1 MACMQ
6 RKSAALV
13 SRTVEKLGL
22 WKPNGAVKWHR
33 QAGARLNDL
42 EINDNAEI
50 YNASFCYSAAGSV
63 CAIND
68 KSSSLKADTAIASP
82 SGGDKVRKGWCN
94 QLQLARQAFQLSAY
108 KKYVQAFGEAHT
120 HGLQCRGFAASAPGG
135 ARSPD
140 FGTLQSE
147 DVEYFRTTLGTSGV
161 ITDEDALAVANTD
174 WMNKYHG
181 KSKLLLRPKTSEQVR
196 CHLLP

>member
-1 MACMQ
+1 MQ

-22 WKPNGAVKWHR
+22 WPNGAVKWHK
-33 QAGARLNDL
+33 QAGAQLTDS

-68 KSSSLKADTAIASP
+68 TKADTAIASP
-82 SGGDKVRKGWCN
+82 SGCDKVRKGWCN
-94 QLQLARQAFQLSAY
+94 QLQLAGQAFQLSAY
-108 KKYVQAFGEAHT
+108 KEYVRAFGEAHT
-120 HGLQCRGFAASAPGG
+120 HGLQCRGFAASAPGR

-147 DVEYFRTTLGTSGV
+147 DVEYFRTILGTSGV

-196 CHLLP
+196 WHLLP